1 MSPFVKYLY
10 VLDDVIEPFIGNVYF
25 TQDLTCILE
34 FFDVKFI
41 LLIVRKIV
49 TYLLLF
55 LFIWQIVGFVG
66 YFEISHAQ
74 IKKEIKT
81 LIKKGVPKDEL
92 IIYTFDAKELSQ
104 LVWLKKNEFDLDGN
118 LYDVVRRK
126 TMENGKTTLE
136 CISDKQ
142 EKVLFAKLGQTI
154 SKNLGDD
161 KHPSP
166 VSSWMKMLQVPFLIV
181 ENNLNDLMMVHE
193 ENRQD
198 YFIYSP
204 FRSLI
209 SIEIT
214 SPPPCRFS

>member
-1 MSPFVKYLY
+1 
-10 VLDDVIEPFIGNVYF
+10 
-25 TQDLTCILE
+25 
-34 FFDVKFI
+34 
-41 LLIVRKIV
+41 
-49 TYLLLF
+49 
-55 LFIWQIVGFVG
+55 VGFVG
-66 YFEISHAQ
+66 YFEISHSQ

-81 LIKKGVPKDEL
+81 LIKKGVPKDQL

-126 TMENGKTTLE
+126 TLDNGKTTLE

-166 VSSWMKMLQVPFLIV
+166 VSSWMKMLQVPILIT
-181 ENNLNDLMMVHE
+181 EINLNDLILVNE
-193 ENRQD
+193 EYRRD
-198 YFIYSP
+198 YFNYSWWYTIA
-204 FRSLI
+204 SL
-209 SIEIT
+209 ET
-214 SPPPCRFS
+214 LSPPPCCFS